1 MTKPFH
7 RPIVRIA
14 GLLAL
19 ALLLVAGIQ
28 RTSQAVPPAQ
38 DVNVA
43 NTPSVHVLSM
53 PAAPLLT
60 KDAALGQTPFQANAI
75 ASFVPGTNGA
85 FAAIA
90 VPSGKRLVIENVSAL
105 ATLNNG
111 TAPLYTTV
119 VTFAQA
125 GGSEVEHY
133 LVMSRQGSVPDV
145 ADYFTA
151 NHALRAYAVGSITVR
166 AFRTDTLGLGQV
178 NVTVTGT
185 LVDAS

>member
-1 MTKPFH
+1 MTKAFH
-7 RPIVRIA
+7 RPVVRIV

-28 RTSQAVPPAQ
+28 RTSQAVPPTQ

-43 NTPSVHVLSM
+43 NTPSVHVLSL
-53 PAAPLLT
+53 PAAPVS
-60 KDAALGQTPFQANAI
+60 TPFQANAI
-75 ASFVPGTNGA
+75 ASFVPGSNGA
-85 FAAIA
+85 FASIP
-90 VPSGKRLVIENVSAL
+90 VPSGKRLVIEDVSVL
-105 ATLNNG
+105 AALNNG
-111 TAPLYTTV
+111 TALTYTSVATL
-119 VTFAQA
+119 AQG

-133 LVMSRQGSVPDV
+133 LVTNRQGSVPDV

-151 NHALRAYAVGSITVR
+151 NHPLRAYAVGSIAVR
-166 AFRTDTLGLGQV
+166 AFRTDTLGFGQV